1 MPIQDTNYEKI
12 NNIYPLYLILS
23 KVNGYFEEINKNKCL
38 TLEPSNESK
47 ETTKKYE

>member
-12 NNIYPLYLILS
+12 NNIFPLYLIIS